1 MGERV
6 QPADTWHDP
15 RGRGFRERASV
26 GDVLALIDNRARPL
40 GSERVSLNEAHGR
53 VLAEPLVAG
62 TPVPPFDRAA
72 MDGYAVRGE
81 ETFGASPY
89 NPITF
94 RCVGEAFPGRRSVVP
109 VAPGEAVAIAT
120 GAPLPAGADAVV
132 MHEATQRSGNVIHVT
147 EPTPPGRHVGRA
159 GEDVTAGTLVLE
171 AGRTLRPQDLGVV
184 SALGV
189 PTIAVVRRPR
199 VTLVITGDEL
209 LAPGSPAAG
218 ARIPDMNS
226 VMIAA
231 LVARDGGTVA
241 VVGPVP
247 DRRERLQEALTSA
260 VAQADV
266 VVVSGGSSTGPEDH
280 APGLVR
286 ALGELAV
293 HGVALRPASPSGLG
307 FINGVPVVLL
317 PGNPVS
323 CLCAYDFFA
332 GRIIRR
338 LGGRRVD
345 WPYRSTELP
354 LARKLVSVVGRLD
367 YARVRV
373 VDSRVEPLAISGAS
387 ILSSTTRADG
397 FVVVPSELEGYA
409 AGSIVT
415 VWLYD
420 E

>member
-1 MGERV
+1 
-6 QPADTWHDP
+6 
-15 RGRGFRERASV
+15 
-26 GDVLALIDNRARPL
+26 
-40 GSERVSLNEAHGR
+40 
-53 VLAEPLVAG
+53 
-62 TPVPPFDRAA
+62 
-72 MDGYAVRGE
+72 
-81 ETFGASPY
+81 
-89 NPITF
+89 
-94 RCVGEAFPGRRSVVP
+94 VV
-109 VAPGEAVAIAT
+109 
-120 GAPLPAGADAVV
+120 
-132 MHEATQRSGNVIHVT
+132 
-147 EPTPPGRHVGRA
+147 
-159 GEDVTAGTLVLE
+159 
-171 AGRTLRPQDLGVV
+171 
-184 SALGV
+184 
-189 PTIAVVRRPR
+189 
-199 VTLVITGDEL
+199 TGDEL
-209 LAPGSPAAG
+209 LAPGSPAEG
-218 ARIPDMNS
+218 DRIPDMNS

-231 LVARDGGTVA
+231 LIARDGGAVA
-241 VVGPVP
+241 SVGPVP

-266 VVVSGGSSTGPEDH
+266 VLVSGGSSTGPEDH

-338 LGGRRVD
+338 LGGRRAD
-345 WPYRSTELP
+345 WPYRSTALP

-387 ILSSTTRADG
+387 ILSSTMRADG

-420 E
+420 Q